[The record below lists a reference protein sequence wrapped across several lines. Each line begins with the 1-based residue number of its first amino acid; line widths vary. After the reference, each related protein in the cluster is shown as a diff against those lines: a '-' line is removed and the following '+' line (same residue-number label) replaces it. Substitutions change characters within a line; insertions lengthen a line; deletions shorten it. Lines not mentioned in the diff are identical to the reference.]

1 MGIKKSTD
9 KGFIGNFEYDGELKY
24 RLIFEKSPIGIF
36 QYNTDAVITECNDR
50 FVEILQSK
58 REFLVGLDMRTIK
71 DKSVLPA
78 ILDALEGK
86 NGFYEGLYQATT
98 SGASVFVMLK
108 TVPIHN
114 PKDNSIVGA
123 LGIVED
129 ITERMK
135 AQQELAKKEEHF
147 RILSSLT
154 TDAASILT
162 IQPDGTFKRDWLSI
176 NVLSALGYKPE
187 EIDTFEKWASVVHP
201 DDLPIYL
208 SGIEKIKNGQK
219 ITVEIRVK
227 AKDGHV
233 LWIQNTVFPEFDSH
247 GKPIR
252 LISAVKDITEKKNQE
267 QEIQQQR
274 NLLKSIV
281 DNAPIGIWVVGTDGS
296 YPLINP
302 YFTQNIG
309 YGTPAFS
316 MTEEEI
322 EQCRRSDRL
331 ALNSE
336 HSVETTEELTFT
348 DGKKHVLRVFK
359 QRLKSPTGEIIGVL
373 GIATDISER
382 IQYEKALVEALEKA
396 EESDKLKSAF
406 LANMS
411 HEIRTPLNG
420 VIGFAKFLRNFPD
433 TTPQERDKFLGII
446 SSSADHL
453 LTLINDIID
462 ISKIDVGQLTI
473 NPEPFNLNSLLSEIY
488 TFFYNANPDLHKR
501 GISFTYN
508 APLPDSEAN
517 ICSDKLRLRQVLTN
531 LVGNALK
538 FTPKGKVEFG
548 YELLPTENA
557 LKFYVSDT
565 GIGIPKDKQE
575 IIFHRFRQADTNTTR
590 QYGGTGLGLAICK
603 SLVELMGGKIWVD
616 SEPDQGANFYFTLP
630 INLPQYSGVNNTEGY
645 DYNSLAQLLKG
656 KTILIAEDDPNSLYY
671 LKTILQGFNVTILD
685 TDNGKSAV
693 EMVQANPNI
702 CLILLDLKMPV
713 MNGYD
718 AIKRIRSINP
728 NVPILVQTAHAFS
741 NERAIVQALG
751 CNYFITKPID
761 INSLYLSMYR
771 ALVNQGQ

>member
-1 MGIKKSTD
+1 MGINKSTD
-9 KGFIGNFEYDGELKY
+9 KAFVGNFEYDGELKY

-50 FVEILQSK
+50 FVEILMSK
-58 REFLVGLDMRTIK
+58 RELLVGFNMHSIR
-71 DKSVLPA
+71 DKSVMPA
-78 ILDALEGK
+78 ILDALSGK
-86 NGFYEGLYQATT
+86 HGFYEGPYQATT
-98 SGASVFVMLK
+98 SNANVYIMLK

-114 PKDNSIVGA
+114 QKDNSIVGA

-129 ITERMK
+129 VTERMK

-162 IQPDGTFKRDWLSI
+162 IQPDGSFKRDWLSI
-176 NVLSALGYKPE
+176 SLLSALGYKPE
-187 EIDTFEKWASVVHP
+187 EIETFENWATIVHP

-208 SGIEKIKNGQK
+208 DGIEKIKNGQK
-219 ITVEIRVK
+219 VTIEIRVK
-227 AKDGHV
+227 AKDGHIF
-233 LWIQNTVFPEFDSH
+233 WIQNSVFPESDSQ
-247 GKPIR
+247 GKTIR
-252 LISAVKDITEKKNQE
+252 LISAAKDITEKKNRE

-281 DNAPIGIWVVGTDGS
+281 DNAPIGIWVVRTDGS

-302 YFTQNIG
+302 YFAQNIG

-316 MTEEEI
+316 MTQEEI
-322 EQCRRSDRL
+322 EQCRRSDNL
-331 ALNSE
+331 ALNSDQPI
-336 HSVETTEELTFT
+336 ETNEEVTFT
-348 DGKKHVLRVFK
+348 DGKKHILRIFK
-359 QRLKSPTGEIIGVL
+359 QRLLSSTGQVTGVL
-373 GIATDISER
+373 GIAMDMTER
-382 IQYEKALVEALEKA
+382 IHYEKALIEALEKA

-446 SSSADHL
+446 STSADHL

-488 TFFYNANPDLHKR
+488 TFFFNANPDLHKR

-508 APLPDSEAN
+508 TLLPDSEAN
-517 ICSDKLRLRQVLTN
+517 IYSDKLRLRQVLTN

-538 FTPKGKVEFG
+538 FTPKGKIEFG
-548 YELLPTENA
+548 YELLPTENV

-575 IIFHRFRQADTNTTR
+575 IIFHRFRQADANTTS

-603 SLVELMGGKIWVD
+603 SLVELMGGKIWVE
-616 SEPDQGANFYFTLP
+616 SEPDQGANFYFTMPL
-630 INLPQYSGVNNTEGY
+630 NLTQYSGANNTEDY
-645 DYNSLAQLLKG
+645 DYNSLTQLLKD

-671 LKTILQGFNVTILD
+671 LKTILQSFNVTILD
-685 TDNGKSAV
+685 TDNGQSAV

-702 CLILLDLKMPV
+702 SLVILDLKMPV
-713 MNGYD
+713 MNGYE
-718 AIKRIRSINP
+718 AIKGIRSINP
-728 NVPILVQTAHAFS
+728 NVHILVQTAHAFS

-771 ALVNQGQ
+771 ALVEQGK